1 MTSSFTHGGK
11 ELFQFHTCAS
21 SSAMS
26 IKRYFSQVS
35 TSKDDGPQK
44 KVRQSESPD
53 LPTLDNE
60 LLPLLDISSPSL
72 SSQASIVEHFDKI
85 AAHLFQRAYLVCYST
100 KPDGSPKWEL
110 YEFLEFEFYMIKAG
124 CHLDPYT
131 HDEAEQRLPGV
142 WYFHRVPRYNGKAAS
157 GYRSGSRKG
166 LDLTIGTPDSPAS
179 SDSSS
184 PPIPVR
190 GGILLRSL
198 RRVSDS
204 VVVSGPSLLV
214 DELLRCSGCPGISEL
229 VTERWLGEISAF
241 RAPPSENR
249 TSFPAAL
256 FVGSKQS
263 HTSSQIY
270 KSPRIGIDL
279 SNTSSSDRRM
289 QYVCKLYRFY
299 ILPRLLTAN
308 GRGQTFLGVYDHCVD
323 TLQVSKSSLGGKIAS
338 LTGLQPQ
345 TVDKYL
351 KAYRDAL
358 ASGELEPFIGPSGK
372 GAASSPVPFLQLVG
386 AWRRR
391 QLAE

>member
-1 MTSSFTHGGK
+1 
-11 ELFQFHTCAS
+11 
-21 SSAMS
+21 MS

-35 TSKDDGPQK
+35 TSKDEGPQK
-44 KVRQSESPD
+44 KKVKSD

-60 LLPLLDISSPSL
+60 LFPLLDLSSPSL
-72 SSQASIVEHFDKI
+72 SSHDSITEHFDKI
-85 AAHLFQRAYLVCYST
+85 AEHLFQRSYLVCYST
-100 KPDGSPKWEL
+100 KRDGSPKWVL

-124 CHLDPYT
+124 CHPDPYT

-142 WYFHRVPRYNGKAAS
+142 WYFHRVPRYNGKAAA

-166 LDLTIGTPDSPAS
+166 LDLTIGTPDTPAS
-179 SDSSS
+179 SDLS

-190 GGILLRSL
+190 G
-198 RRVSDS
+198 
-204 VVVSGPSLLV
+204 VSGPSLLV
-214 DELLRCSGCPGISEL
+214 DELLRCSGSPDITEL
-229 VTERWLGEISAF
+229 VTEKWFGEISAF
-241 RAPPSENR
+241 RPPPSENPA
-249 TSFPAAL
+249 SIPAAL
-256 FVGSKQS
+256 FIGSKQT

-270 KSPRIGIDL
+270 KSSRIGIDL
-279 SNTSSSDRRM
+279 SNTSSSDRRL
-289 QYVCKLYRFY
+289 QYVCKPYRFY

-323 TLQVSKSSLGGKIAS
+323 TLQVSNSSLAGKIAS

-351 KAYRDAL
+351 KAYREAL
-358 ASGELEPFIGPSGK
+358 ASGELEPFIGPGGK

-391 QLAE
+391 HLAE

>member
-1 MTSSFTHGGK
+1 
-11 ELFQFHTCAS
+11 
-21 SSAMS
+21 MS

-35 TSKDDGPQK
+35 TSKDQRPQK
-44 KVRQSESPD
+44 KVKPSESTD

-60 LLPLLDISSPSL
+60 LLPLLDLSSPSL
-72 SSQASIVEHFDKI
+72 SSHASIAEHFDKI
-85 AAHLFQRAYLVCYST
+85 AEHLFQRSYLVCYST
-100 KPDGSPKWEL
+100 KADGSPKWEL

-124 CHLDPYT
+124 CHPDPYT

-142 WYFHRVPRYNGKAAS
+142 WYFHRVPRYNGKAAA

-166 LDLTIGTPDSPAS
+166 LDLTIGTPDTPGS
-179 SDSSS
+179 SQLSSSS
-184 PPIPVR
+184 PPVPVR

-204 VVVSGPSLLV
+204 FVVSGPSLLV
-214 DELLRCSGCPGISEL
+214 DELLRCSRSPGISEL
-229 VTERWLGEISAF
+229 VTEKWSDEISAF
-241 RAPPSENR
+241 RAPPSENPA
-249 TSFPAAL
+249 SIPAAL
-256 FVGSKQS
+256 FVGSKQT

-270 KSPRIGIDL
+270 KSSRIGIDL
-279 SNTSSSDRRM
+279 SNLSSSDRRM
-289 QYVCKLYRFY
+289 QYVCKPYRFY

-308 GRGQTFLGVYDHCVD
+308 GRGPTFLGVYDYCVD
-323 TLQVSKSSLGGKIAS
+323 TLQVSKSSLAGKIAS

-358 ASGELEPFIGPSGK
+358 ATGELEPFIGPSGK

-391 QLAE
+391 HLAE

>member
-1 MTSSFTHGGK
+1 M
-11 ELFQFHTCAS
+11 
-21 SSAMS
+21 
-26 IKRYFSQVS
+26 
-35 TSKDDGPQK
+35 
-44 KVRQSESPD
+44 VR
-53 LPTLDNE
+53 
-60 LLPLLDISSPSL
+60 
-72 SSQASIVEHFDKI
+72 
-85 AAHLFQRAYLVCYST
+85 
-100 KPDGSPKWEL
+100 
-110 YEFLEFEFYMIKAG
+110 
-124 CHLDPYT
+124 
-131 HDEAEQRLPGV
+131 
-142 WYFHRVPRYNGKAAS
+142 YFHRVPRYNGKAAS

-179 SDSSS
+179 SDPSSS

-204 VVVSGPSLLV
+204 VVISGPSLLV

-241 RAPPSENR
+241 RAPPPENR

-308 GRGQTFLGVYDHCVD
+308 GRGQTFLGVYDHCID
-323 TLQVSKSSLGGKIAS
+323 TLQISTSSLRSKIAT
-338 LTGLQPQ
+338 LTGLQLQ

-351 KAYRDAL
+351 KAYQDAL

>member
-1 MTSSFTHGGK
+1 M
-11 ELFQFHTCAS
+11 
-21 SSAMS
+21 SA
-26 IKRYFSQVS
+26 R
-35 TSKDDGPQK
+35 
-44 KVRQSESPD
+44 
-53 LPTLDNE
+53 
-60 LLPLLDISSPSL
+60 
-72 SSQASIVEHFDKI
+72 
-85 AAHLFQRAYLVCYST
+85 
-100 KPDGSPKWEL
+100 
-110 YEFLEFEFYMIKAG
+110 
-124 CHLDPYT
+124 
-131 HDEAEQRLPGV
+131 
-142 WYFHRVPRYNGKAAS
+142 YFHRVPRYNGKAAS

-166 LDLTIGTPDSPAS
+166 LDLTIGTPDTPAS

-204 VVVSGPSLLV
+204 FVVSGPSLLV
-214 DELLRCSGCPGISEL
+214 DELLRCSGSPGISEL
-229 VTERWLGEISAF
+229 VTEKWLGELSAF
-241 RAPPSENR
+241 RAPSSE
-249 TSFPAAL
+249 TSASIPAAL
-256 FVGSKQS
+256 FVGSKQT

-323 TLQVSKSSLGGKIAS
+323 TLQVSKSSLAGKMAS
-338 LTGLQPQ
+338 LTGIQPQ

>member
-1 MTSSFTHGGK
+1 
-11 ELFQFHTCAS
+11 
-21 SSAMS
+21 MS

-35 TSKDDGPQK
+35 TSKDEGPQK
-44 KVRQSESPD
+44 KVKPSESPD

-60 LLPLLDISSPSL
+60 LLPLLDLSSPSL
-72 SSQASIVEHFDKI
+72 SSHDSITEHFDKI
-85 AAHLFQRAYLVCYST
+85 AEHLFQRSYLVCYST
-100 KPDGSPKWEL
+100 KRDGSPKWVL

-124 CHLDPYT
+124 CHPDPYT

-142 WYFHRVPRYNGKAAS
+142 WYFHRVPRYNGKAAA

-166 LDLTIGTPDSPAS
+166 LDLTIGTPDTPAS
-179 SDSSS
+179 SDSS

-204 VVVSGPSLLV
+204 VVVSGPYLLV
-214 DELLRCSGCPGISEL
+214 DELLRCSGSPGITEL
-229 VTERWLGEISAF
+229 VTEKWFGEISAF
-241 RAPPSENR
+241 RPPPSENPA
-249 TSFPAAL
+249 SAPAAL
-256 FVGSKQS
+256 FIGSKQT

-270 KSPRIGIDL
+270 KSSRIGIDL
-279 SNTSSSDRRM
+279 SNPSSSDRRL
-289 QYVCKLYRFY
+289 QYVCKPYRFY
-299 ILPRLLTAN
+299 IIPRLLTAN

-323 TLQVSKSSLGGKIAS
+323 TLQVSKPSLAGKIAS
-338 LTGLQPQ
+338 LTGIQPQ

-358 ASGELEPFIGPSGK
+358 ASGELEPFIGPGGK

-391 QLAE
+391 HVAE

>member
-1 MTSSFTHGGK
+1 MT
-11 ELFQFHTCAS
+11 
-21 SSAMS
+21 
-26 IKRYFSQVS
+26 
-35 TSKDDGPQK
+35 
-44 KVRQSESPD
+44 D
-53 LPTLDNE
+53 LPSLDNE
-60 LLPLLDISSPSL
+60 LPPLLDLSSPSL
-72 SSQASIVEHFDKI
+72 SSHDSIAEHFDKI
-85 AAHLFQRAYLVCYST
+85 AEHLFERSYLVCYYT

-110 YEFLEFEFYMIKAG
+110 YEFLEFEFYLIKAG

-131 HDEAEQRLPGV
+131 HDEEEQRLPGV
-142 WYFHRVPRYNGKAAS
+142 WSVHSSLPSFLCAKPMSARYFHRVPRYNGKVGS

-166 LDLTIGTPDSPAS
+166 LDLTLGTPDSPAS
-179 SDSSS
+179 SDSSSSS

-204 VVVSGPSLLV
+204 FVVSGPSLLV
-214 DELLRCSGCPGISEL
+214 DELLRCSGSPGIPEL
-229 VTERWLGEISAF
+229 VTEKWLGEISAF
-241 RAPPSENR
+241 RAPSSEN
-249 TSFPAAL
+249 PASIPATL
-256 FVGSKQS
+256 FVGSKQT

-279 SNTSSSDRRM
+279 SNRASSDRRM

-323 TLQVSKSSLGGKIAS
+323 TLQVSKSSLAGKIAS